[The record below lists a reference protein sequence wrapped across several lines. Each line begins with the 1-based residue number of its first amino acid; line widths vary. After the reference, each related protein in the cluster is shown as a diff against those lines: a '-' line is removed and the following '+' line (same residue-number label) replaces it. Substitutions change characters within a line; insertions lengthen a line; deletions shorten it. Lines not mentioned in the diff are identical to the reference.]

1 MSTEE
6 LFEDVAA
13 WALQQGRFI
22 TSLQLCD
29 QFNLSLAV
37 AGRFI
42 RKLITHPRVTAEF
55 KRERCIIS
63 DGNAKTMVMVRVIKV
78 VKVPF
83 GPAKPADLP
92 KPFKTKVVVLPS
104 PKDQA
109 VVEKLRGLVAIMPP
123 ASGEVDSPRYRGSA
137 RKGCVAHPTA

>member
-6 LFEDVAA
+6 LFEEAAA

-29 QFNLSLAV
+29 QFNLSLSA
-37 AGRFI
+37 AGCLL
-42 RKLITHPRVTAEF
+42 RKLITHPRITAEF

-63 DGNAKTMVMVRVIKV
+63 DGQAKMMVMVRV
-78 VKVPF
+78 VKVARVPL
-83 GPAKPADLP
+83 GPPKPAKLP
-92 KPFKTKVVVLPS
+92 KPSKPKVVVLPQR
-104 PKDQA
+104 KDEV

-123 ASGEVDSPRYRGSA
+123 RVGR
-137 RKGCVAHPTA
+137 